1 MQNREK
7 SDYDNV
13 ISSYFENEQVTAL
26 INLKVETKEADVIAE
41 NISKDPAV
49 SDVYLVTGDTD
60 IVAVVKFQNYSQ
72 LKRFLVEK
80 ITNIPGIRESKTSM
94 VVTTFKE
101 GNELIFESGEQ
112 IDKAKSKK

>member
-49 SDVYLVTGDTD
+49 SDCLLSDWRYR
-60 IVAVVKFQNYSQ
+60 YSSRRQ
-72 LKRFLVEK
+72 ISELFTIEK
-80 ITNIPGIRESKTSM
+80 IPC
-94 VVTTFKE
+94 
-101 GNELIFESGEQ
+101 
-112 IDKAKSKK
+112 